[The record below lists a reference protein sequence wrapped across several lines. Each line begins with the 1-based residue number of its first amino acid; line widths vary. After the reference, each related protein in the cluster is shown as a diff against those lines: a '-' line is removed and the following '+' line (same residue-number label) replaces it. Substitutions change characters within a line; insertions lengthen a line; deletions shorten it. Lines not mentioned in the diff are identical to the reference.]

1 MDLRMV
7 GFRIREIRTN
17 KNLTQEELAE
27 LADISVTHISALE
40 RGVKNANLSTFVAI
54 ANALQVSADTLLIDV
69 IPYSISGVTNELLHE
84 FSQYIVG
91 RMGIPYRQRGISII
105 SVVVDAHQNVISSLS
120 GKLGM
125 IDGIS
130 VKVTVSKTP

>member
-7 GFRIREIRTN
+7 GLRIREIRTN

-40 RGVKNANLSTFVAI
+40 RGVKNANLSKFVAI

-84 FSQYIVG
+84 LKRLPSDEQKKILKAVRILIG
-91 RMGIPYRQRGISII
+91 
-105 SVVVDAHQNVISSLS
+105 
-120 GKLGM
+120 
-125 IDGIS
+125 
-130 VKVTVSKTP
+130 

>member
-7 GFRIREIRTN
+7 GLRIREIRTN

-84 FSQYIVG
+84 LKRFTGV
-91 RMGIPYRQRGISII
+91 SIA
-105 SVVVDAHQNVISSLS
+105 SVARRLGHSSMTTTQKTYLHIIQELENKDIDLVMRSLSSLS
-120 GKLGM
+120 
-125 IDGIS
+125 
-130 VKVTVSKTP
+130 

>member
-7 GFRIREIRTN
+7 GLRIREIRTN

-54 ANALQVSADTLLIDV
+54 ANMEWIIIFQHMQSLRKILL
-69 IPYSISGVTNELLHE
+69 
-84 FSQYIVG
+84 
-91 RMGIPYRQRGISII
+91 
-105 SVVVDAHQNVISSLS
+105 
-120 GKLGM
+120 
-125 IDGIS
+125 
-130 VKVTVSKTP
+130 

>member
-1 MDLRMV
+1 MV

-54 ANALQVSADTLLIDV
+54 ANQLMENRTYLI
-69 IPYSISGVTNELLHE
+69 YT
-84 FSQYIVG
+84 
-91 RMGIPYRQRGISII
+91 
-105 SVVVDAHQNVISSLS
+105 
-120 GKLGM
+120 
-125 IDGIS
+125 
-130 VKVTVSKTP
+130 

>member
-1 MDLRMV
+1 MV
-7 GFRIREIRTN
+7 GLRIREIRTN

-40 RGVKNANLSTFVAI
+40 RGVKNANFI

-84 FSQYIVG
+84 LKRLPSDEQKKILKAVRILIG
-91 RMGIPYRQRGISII
+91 
-105 SVVVDAHQNVISSLS
+105 
-120 GKLGM
+120 
-125 IDGIS
+125 
-130 VKVTVSKTP
+130 

>member
-7 GFRIREIRTN
+7 GLRIREIRTN

-54 ANALQVSADTLLIDV
+54 ANALQV
-69 IPYSISGVTNELLHE
+69 
-84 FSQYIVG
+84 
-91 RMGIPYRQRGISII
+91 
-105 SVVVDAHQNVISSLS
+105 
-120 GKLGM
+120 
-125 IDGIS
+125 
-130 VKVTVSKTP
+130 